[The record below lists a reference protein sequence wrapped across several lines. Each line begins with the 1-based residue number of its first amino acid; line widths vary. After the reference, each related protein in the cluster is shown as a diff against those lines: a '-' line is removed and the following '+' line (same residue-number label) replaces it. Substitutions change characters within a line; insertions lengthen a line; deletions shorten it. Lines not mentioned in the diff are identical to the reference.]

1 MNRIIALFLVIISM
15 SACTSKF
22 QQVLKNKDTDYKV
35 QMAEKY
41 FEAKKYR
48 NAQQLFENVMP
59 FVKGS
64 PRYEELY
71 LKWANSYYLDKEY
84 DLAENLFKTFI
95 EYFPNTARSE
105 DAEFYRAYTYFK
117 RSPKP
122 ELDQTTTNKS
132 IQLMQAFIDA
142 HPNSA
147 RVKEATEVIDAC
159 RAKLE
164 LKDFKTASLYENLA
178 LYRAAAISYGL
189 LSDNYPDS
197 KNADKYKLL
206 TVKAYYQFAEN
217 SFAEKQK
224 ERFEKVIAEY
234 NDFVDRFSDSP
245 LMPEAKKIKKQTDNF
260 LNIKK

>member
-1 MNRIIALFLVIISM
+1 MNRIIVALFVIFGLS
-15 SACTSKF
+15 SCTSKF
-22 QQVLKNKDTDYKV
+22 QQVLKNKDIDYKV
-35 QMAEKY
+35 KMAEKY

-59 FVKGS
+59 FVKGT

-71 LKWANSYYLDKEY
+71 VKFANAYYYDKDYEN
-84 DLAENLFKTFI
+84 AENLFKTFV
-95 EYFPNTARSE
+95 EYFPNSPKTE
-105 DAEFYRAYTYFK
+105 EVEFLRALTYYK
-117 RSPKP
+117 RSPKA

-132 IQLMQAFIDA
+132 ILTMQAFIDG
-142 HPNSA
+142 HPTSP

-164 LKDFKTASLYENLA
+164 LKDFKTATLYDNLT

-197 KNADKYKLL
+197 KNSDKYKLL
-206 TVKAYYQFAEN
+206 TVKAYYKFAAN
-217 SFAEKQK
+217 SFEDKQK
-224 ERFEKVIAEY
+224 ERFEKVVQEY
-234 NDFVDRFSDSP
+234 NDFVDRYSDSP

-260 LNIKK
+260 LNNKK

>member
-1 MNRIIALFLVIISM
+1 MNRIIAVFFVILSLT
-15 SACTSKF
+15 SCTSKF

-35 QMAEKY
+35 KMAEKY

-59 FVKGS
+59 FVKGT

-71 LKWANSYYLDKEY
+71 LKFANAYYYDKDYEN
-84 DLAENLFKTFI
+84 AENLFKTFV
-95 EYFPNTARSE
+95 EYFPNSPKTE
-105 DAEFYRAYTYFK
+105 EVEFLRAYTYYK
-117 RSPKP
+117 RSPKA
-122 ELDQTTTNKS
+122 ELDQTTTNKA
-132 IQLMQAFIDA
+132 IQSMQSFIDA
-142 HPNSA
+142 HPTSA
-147 RVKEATEVIDAC
+147 KVKEATEVIDAS

-164 LKDFKTASLYENLA
+164 LKDYKTATLYDNLA

-197 KNADKYKLL
+197 KSADRYKLL
-206 TVKAYYQFAEN
+206 TVKSYYKFAEN

-224 ERFEKVIAEY
+224 ERFDKVIEEY

-245 LMPEAKKIKKQTDNF
+245 LLPEAKKIKKQTDNF
-260 LNIKK
+260 LKIKK